1 VSGVAADPGTKTFL
15 LGVGCQKGGTTW
27 LQAYLASAP
36 ECEPGF
42 GLEYTIFDSLD
53 LPEHTVVRSKIFER
67 ARAGLEAVEAGTPTR
82 PNDLLRLAMMADVRV
97 YYDYFADLLRRPDVR
112 LTLDVTPNYALLPT
126 GRLQEIRSEFTKRD
140 ARAAAVFV
148 MRDPVERI
156 WSQVRMHKQRGARAN
171 PTPDHVLVERRFA
184 KSTTEL
190 RTRYEA
196 TVQRLDDVFGDDA
209 HYVFYEQLFAEQE
222 LRRLSDFLGIAY
234 RPADVS
240 QRLNVSPKEAASL
253 PDETV
258 RLVANHFRSTYDF
271 VADRFGVADLGS
283 LWPSSRFLE

>member
-1 VSGVAADPGTKTFL
+1 VAFVAADPGTKTFL

-27 LQAYLASAP
+27 LQAYLAAAP
-36 ECEPGF
+36 ECDPGF

-53 LPEHTVVRSKIFER
+53 VPEHTVVRGKIFER
-67 ARAGLEAVEAGTPTR
+67 ARTSLEAVETGTPTR
-82 PNDLLRLAMMADVRV
+82 PNDLLRLAMMADVGV
-97 YYDYFADLLRRPDVR
+97 YYDYFANLLRRPGISLSMDI
-112 LTLDVTPNYALLPT
+112 TPNYALLSER
-126 GRLQEIRSEFTKRD
+126 RLREIRSELGQRG

-156 WSQVRMHKQRGARAN
+156 WSQVRMHKQRGGRTN

-184 KSTTEL
+184 TSTTEL

-196 TVQRLDDVFGDDA
+196 TVQRLDDVFGDDV
-209 HYVFYEQLFAEQE
+209 HYVFYERLFAETQ
-222 LRRLSDFLGIAY
+222 LRSLCDFLGIGY
-234 RPADVS
+234 RPTDVS
-240 QRLNVSPKEAASL
+240 RRLNASPKEAATL

-258 RLVANHFRSTYDF
+258 RQVAQHFRSTYAF
-271 VADRFGVADLGS
+271 VADRFGVSDLAS